1 MAYHNISNT
10 QRSTVNAQGQSAP
23 AGYHYMPDGTLM
35 SDTEHG
41 VIPDKVIR
49 SFDLDLSDVPTAGET
64 RYFSIKG
71 DSGAQF
77 RLEIK
82 NEDAYYYDFCND
94 TFSSTVNCLEGTITN
109 GSYNDSIIFPVKTTI
124 GAYSNIDARN
134 DKVTGTVNGLVSASA
149 TVVLDQTIES
159 LGINVGDRVTGNA
172 TLDGA
177 IFYVAA
183 IPSANTFTLSTSA
196 TISDNA
202 ALSFYG
208 RQYEIYLYAVPGTS
222 HTPYREVRFDDGS
235 LDINSSSGSSSLL
248 MRKVI
253 YQYDTLGLTISGI
266 SLNST
271 ISGVNTDDTIS
282 INRGKSSVRIPFE
295 YVFTADATSGY
306 AVRVLK
312 QPSSSDVLAFIQ
324 PVVGAAPVT
333 LPGENIYPAVTTAAI
348 DTAGGGTR
356 VDSVSGSRVT
366 MFIDPSLMDGP
377 IKVGD
382 RVHCTARSG
391 FASSI
396 VTVTPTPIS
405 VKTFEMSQTA
415 ASLGLIADDVLS
427 FSNQMNYSW
436 PVTNFAD
443 KIKAGMIVFPGTSV
457 TANTTVADYYDT
469 VTILECTEDEQVI
482 VKTKVPAIDTK
493 SQKPTIVKGLVTVQ
507 PGDITFNKQQVLALA
522 GNTLKVGGY
531 GESEILRVFG
541 WDVRFTDLKVTL
553 TAPTTTTSG
562 VVTGNA
568 IIGVNN
574 VEGVIDGVSRVGG
587 IGINPALQNPLI
599 TGGGGATG
607 SGNWT
612 ADAVQTLESGIT
624 LTIENTGRVATI
636 TGNIEI
642 IKAGTASQILRFDL
656 EKLLSDTA

>member
-1 MAYHNISNT
+1 MSNT

-35 SDTEHG
+35 LDTEHG

-134 DKVTGTVNGLVSASA
+134 DKVTGTVNGLVSASD

-271 ISGVNTDDTIS
+271 ISGANTDDTIS

-312 QPSSSDVLAFIQ
+312 QPALSDILTYIE
-324 PVVGAAPVT
+324 PTIGAAAVPI
-333 LPGENIYPAVTTAAI
+333 PGEDVSASAYRWPI
-348 DTAGGGTR
+348 D
-356 VDSVSGSRVT
+356 
-366 MFIDPSLMDGP
+366 
-377 IKVGD
+377 
-382 RVHCTARSG
+382 
-391 FASSI
+391 
-396 VTVTPTPIS
+396 
-405 VKTFEMSQTA
+405 
-415 ASLGLIADDVLS
+415 
-427 FSNQMNYSW
+427 NY
-436 PVTNFAD
+436 AD

-493 SQKPTIVKGLVTVQ
+493 SQKPTIIKSLVTVQ
-507 PGDITFNKQQVLALA
+507 PGDITFDKQQDLLLA
-522 GNTLKVGGY
+522 GEKLKIGGY
-531 GESEILRVFG
+531 GINEISRVSG

-553 TAPTTTTSG
+553 TAPTTTTG
-562 VVTGNA
+562 TIVTKLATIN
-568 IIGVNN
+568 VNN
-574 VEGVIDGVSRVGG
+574 IEGVINNVSRVRG

-599 TGGGGATG
+599 TAGGGGTGAGTWITGTAT
-607 SGNWT
+607 
-612 ADAVQTLESGIT
+612 QTLENGIT
-624 LTIENTGRVATI
+624 LTIENTGRIATI
-636 TGNIEI
+636 TGNIEV
-642 IKAGTASQILRFDL
+642 IKAGTKNLTIYFNL

>member
-1 MAYHNISNT
+1 MAYHNMSNT
-10 QRSTVNAQGQSAP
+10 QQSTVNAQGQSAP

-35 SDTEHG
+35 LDTEHSF
-41 VIPDKVIR
+41 ISDKVIR

-134 DKVTGTVNGLVSASA
+134 DKVTGTVNGDVIHAPQIV
-149 TVVLDQTIES
+149 TLDQTVES

-172 TLDGA
+172 ALDGA
-177 IFYVAA
+177 IHYVK
-183 IPSANTFTLSTSA
+183 TLPTPTNGYTAYQFEKSGPTL
-196 TISDNA
+196 ISILDGTV
-202 ALSFYG
+202 LSFYS
-208 RQYEIYLYAVPGTS
+208 RQYEIYLYAVTGTS

-295 YVFTADATSGY
+295 YVFTADATSNY
-306 AVRVLK
+306 AVRVLR
-312 QPSSSDVLAFIQ
+312 QPALSDVLTYIE
-324 PVVGAAPVT
+324 PTIGAAAVPI
-333 LPGENIYPAVTTAAI
+333 PGEDVSASAYRWPI
-348 DTAGGGTR
+348 D
-356 VDSVSGSRVT
+356 
-366 MFIDPSLMDGP
+366 
-377 IKVGD
+377 
-382 RVHCTARSG
+382 
-391 FASSI
+391 
-396 VTVTPTPIS
+396 
-405 VKTFEMSQTA
+405 
-415 ASLGLIADDVLS
+415 
-427 FSNQMNYSW
+427 NY
-436 PVTNFAD
+436 AD

-457 TANTTVADYYDT
+457 TVNTTVADYYDT

-493 SQKPTIVKGLVTVQ
+493 SQKPTIIKSLVTVQ
-507 PGDITFNKQQVLALA
+507 PGDITFDKQQVLALA

-531 GESEILRVFG
+531 GINEISRVSG
-541 WDVRFTDLKVTL
+541 WDVRFTNLAIAL
-553 TAPTTTTSG
+553 TAPTTTT
-562 VVTGNA
+562 TATTTTPA
-568 IIGVNN
+568 IIVANT
-574 VEGVIDGVSRVGG
+574 EGVINNVSRVGG

-599 TGGGGATG
+599 TAGGGGTG
-607 SGNWT
+607 AGTWT
-612 ADAVQTLESGIT
+612 TGTAAQTLENGIT

-642 IKAGTASQILRFDL
+642 IKAGTEDLTIYFDL